1 MQEQALIQRCIQGD
15 RESFA
20 TLYRRHQGQ
29 VRATLYGLCGST
41 ALDDLVQEV
50 FLRVWQGLPRFRQ
63 RSSFSTWL
71 YRITWNVASDQRQRW
86 AKDRSR
92 EAEPTVFPTTLP
104 TTNALQT
111 LHYQT
116 LVQAGLQCLSLEHRA
131 VVVLH
136 DLEDLP
142 QQEVAHLLG
151 IPVGT
156 VKSRLFHARAS
167 LKAYFLEHGVEL

>member
-20 TLYRRHQGQ
+20 ELYRRYQHQ
-29 VRATLYGLCGST
+29 VRATLYSLCGGDG
-41 ALDDLVQEV
+41 LDDLVQEV
-50 FLRVWQGLPRFRQ
+50 FLRIWQGLPRFRQ
-63 RSSFSTWL
+63 QSSLSTWI

-92 EAEPTVFPTTLP
+92 VVEPLGVSPP
-104 TTNALQT
+104 PALQT

-116 LVQAGLQCLSLEHRA
+116 LVQAGLQTLSLEHRA

-142 QQEVAHLLG
+142 QQDVARLLK

-156 VKSRLFHARAS
+156 VKSRLFHARAA
-167 LKAYFLEHGVEL
+167 LKAYFLEHGIEL

>member
-20 TLYRRHQGQ
+20 ALYHRYQGQ
-29 VRATLYGLCGST
+29 VRATLYGLCGSI

-63 RSSFSTWL
+63 QSSFSTWI

-92 EAEPTVFPTTLP
+92 VPPPTALP
-104 TTNALQT
+104 TTTALQT

-116 LVQAGLQCLSLEHRA
+116 LVQAGLQCLSFEHRA

-136 DLEDLP
+136 DLDDLP
-142 QQEVAHLLG
+142 QQTVAHLLG

-167 LKAYFLEHGVEL
+167 LRAYFLEHGIEL